1 MSLCPSSHYNR
12 VPVTSAPTKAA
23 LVVTE
28 LLQYAPTSD
37 DCVFVKGHSNTKP
50 IAPNDTAEIRAKN
63 RCAEIHIIGDNG
75 QEPTLS
81 VPSQKSRYRRSCQR
95 RARKKIPTRIIAVP
109 STP

>member
-1 MSLCPSSHYNR
+1 M
-12 VPVTSAPTKAA
+12 
-23 LVVTE
+23 VTE
-28 LLQYAPTSD
+28 FLQYAAISG
-37 DCVFVKGHSNTKP
+37 DCVFVKWHSNTKP

-63 RCAEIHIIGDNG
+63 RYAEIHIIVDNG

-81 VPSQKSRYRRSCQR
+81 VPLQKSRYRRSCQR